1 MPTTYTLKKPVLDH
15 NRLQKVCKQTL
26 DDAKED
32 RQLAL
37 ELHRYFREIVEEN
50 PQDSVAKNLMVDCLK
65 LAQSSKSNIH
75 RTLDMI
81 VKLESSFNA
90 KEASGG
96 AQNMFNQLSDI
107 LHD

>member
-1 MPTTYTLKKPVLDH
+1 MPTTYTLKNPVLDH

-37 ELHRYFREIVEEN
+37 ELHRYFRERVEEN
-50 PQDSVAKNLMVDCLK
+50 PQDTVSKNLMVDCLK

-75 RTLDMI
+75 RTLDII
-81 VKLESSFNA
+81 VKLENSFGA
-90 KEASGG
+90 KDASGG
-96 AQNMFNQLSDI
+96 NQDMFSQLSDI